1 MAMVIKNNNAAMLAL
16 GELNKNTSALGKQ
29 LKKVSSGMRLTGA
42 GDAPSDFSIS
52 EKMRVRIRA
61 LDQDERNVQNGA
73 SLLRVAEGGIQSQI
87 EIMKTIKQKVIDA
100 DNDTNTD
107 LDRMTI
113 QKEIDQGY
121 RQIEDIAWETNY
133 NGKRLLVGDTVYE
146 TVRSWVVN
154 GTSSLLPGSDEMNII
169 NAVPDVYDT
178 LNGVE
183 GPFDVFQKSAIKSTS
198 LASLGFSP
206 TIEFAGGI
214 DSIYKIDSSFT
225 DVALLDRA
233 SFSVGYPL
241 YKNYVLTTTP
251 SSENLYGNLN
261 GHIQAD
267 AIEVTNGVEE
277 IDISG
282 CTSVED
288 VMAAIA
294 ANVSVVTGSG
304 TDYVTTTG
312 NINWI
317 KAIHYY
323 SEVAGA
329 DPTGLVSGTVYFTGG
344 QDESGNKDD
353 DPDSSTYQP
362 PVTASIELSGLSA
375 NKGITM
381 YWPSGDDGVIFR
393 GIRFVEGN
401 SEPVYSGGV
410 TTVGVDYSGSL
421 GDQYYSFGTM
431 DGGSITLYAPAGGA
445 YYNTHCYVKDGI
457 EEKTYDFMTTKPLMG
472 ATTTHYAYATVD
484 VSGYTDVEALISDLK
499 GKALT
504 AGASNY
510 YAQTNL
516 FEAGYS
522 YDSNY
527 RGTAYSYIE
536 FVDSGSSNPID
547 GMYKIQDS
555 EVVDLNVL
563 RTEVAGGKSIAK
575 AFWDC
580 CNSQTSSIYYLGA
593 RLAEA
598 TDSNGETVGIKIR
611 AAGIGAEGNSE
622 KLYLAQNNLR
632 SYTLDYGAWFANN
645 PDKANPDF
653 LDGKGFRVYCAT
665 CDDQWFNFCFYTD
678 DLPEGAHPNVDPES
692 EDIKPIYIDVSNV
705 TDAESLV
712 QAIYDQAM
720 PYLEGASEDYNH
732 FMRLIADGDKLIVYD
747 DRRYTDSHLKK
758 VQDVSG
764 DLLYDYQ
771 WDSNYNVGGAKIAD
785 GVWDNVVIGERD
797 VYVKDL
803 VIHHTDHA
811 SQNIHIKIPQTT
823 MDHLFGYK
831 AGTREWSEFNVMTAA
846 SREELLG
853 NKVGYSRSGKYIAE
867 DEEGLLDHALN
878 YLTAANCLVGAQISR
893 LEMTEANIVTSREST
908 TSSESTIRDADM
920 AKEMTEYTKANVLA
934 QAAQSMLAQ
943 ANQDS
948 STILGLLQ

>member
-42 GDAPSDFSIS
+42 GDAPSEFSIS

-178 LNGVE
+178 LNGVV
-183 GPFDVFQKSAIKSTS
+183 GPFDLFQKSAIKSTS
-198 LASLGFSP
+198 APRLGFDP
-206 TIEFAGGI
+206 TIPFTGGTDYVYKLG
-214 DSIYKIDSSFT
+214 DSFSTVDSLDGTAFSVSLPVNKSFILTKTPSNTHKYGYLDGSSFS
-225 DVALLDRA
+225 L
-233 SFSVGYPL
+233 
-241 YKNYVLTTTP
+241 
-251 SSENLYGNLN
+251 
-261 GHIQAD
+261 
-267 AIEVTNGVEE
+267 VTNWEE

-282 CTSVED
+282 CTSVEQ
-288 VMAAIA
+288 VMAAIQTKIP
-294 ANVSVVTGSG
+294 SVITG
-304 TDYVTTTG
+304 Y
-312 NINWI
+312 
-317 KAIHYY
+317 
-323 SEVAGA
+323 GA
-329 DPTGLVSGTVYFTGG
+329 DYLFSTTSIYSIEYEGHHTTAPEVPKTNLFSGPVNFSGG
-344 QDESGNKDD
+344 RDAGGIDDD
-353 DPDSSTYQP
+353 DPDSTLPQDGER
-362 PVTASIELSGLSA
+362 ASFSLSGVAA
-375 NKGITM
+375 NTGITV
-381 YWPSGDDGVIFR
+381 YEDGGRVVLGLRFVAGDDPPKPADPVNGVL
-393 GIRFVEGN
+393 
-401 SEPVYSGGV
+401 
-410 TTVGVDYSGSL
+410 TVGIDYNGDFDFSGLL
-421 GDQYYSFGTM
+421 GNMTGRTLTLKTFQKGEWLNSYYSVEDGFHETEYNLENAERLTGTLSP
-431 DGGSITLYAPAGGA
+431 GR
-445 YYNTHCYVKDGI
+445 
-457 EEKTYDFMTTKPLMG
+457 
-472 ATTTHYAYATVD
+472 AYATVD
-484 VSGYTDVEALISDLK
+484 VSGYANVEDLISDLT
-499 GKALT
+499 GKAIT
-504 AGASNY
+504 IGFDNDYGRNA
-510 YAQTNL
+510 L
-516 FEAGYS
+516 FENGFIDETY
-522 YDSNY
+522 YY
-527 RGTAYSYIE
+527 YLE
-536 FVDSGSSNPID
+536 FVDSASDDPLNQLN
-547 GMYKIQDS
+547 KIENKRFES
-555 EVVDLNVL
+555 FVLDLNVL
-563 RTEVAGGKSIAK
+563 RTEVAGGKTIAK
-575 AFWDC
+575 AFADLC
-580 CNSQTSSIYYLGA
+580 PGVYVGSHYK
-593 RLAEA
+593 RVEEA
-598 TDSNGETVGIKIR
+598 TDAMGQVIGIKIK
-611 AAGIGAEGNSE
+611 AGSGGKEGNNE
-622 KLYLAQNNLR
+622 KLFLTQNQLR

-653 LDGKGFRVYCAT
+653 LNGKGFRAYCAT
-665 CDDQWFNFCFYTD
+665 CNDEWFNFCFYTGE
-678 DLPEGAHPNVDPES
+678 LPEGRPQNVDPES
-692 EDIKPIYIDVSNV
+692 EDIKPIYIDVSGV
-705 TDAESLV
+705 TDAASLV
-712 QAIYDQAM
+712 QAIYDQAT
-720 PYLEGASEDYNH
+720 PYLTGGDEDYNH
-732 FMRLIADGDKLIVYD
+732 FMRLLADEDKLIIYD
-747 DRRYTDSHLKK
+747 ERRLTESYLQK
-758 VQDVSG
+758 VKDQSG
-764 DLLYDYQ
+764 NLLYDYQ
-771 WDSNYNVGGAKIAD
+771 WDEAEGVGGAKIAD

-797 VYVKDL
+797 IYVKDL

-853 NKVGYSRSGKYIAE
+853 NKVGYTRSGRYVAE
-867 DEEGLLDHALN
+867 EEEGLLDHALN

-948 STILGLLQ
+948 STILGLLK